1 MVRTK
6 ANYSGIEN
14 GEEKS
19 YEGKRKND
27 TERDREDEARY
38 NQEGPGSYRGDDGFL
53 ETMVVSDQDESFGLE
68 SDNIDAQEEIL
79 GVDST
84 VDSMV
89 ENAKAIS
96 NHIPK
101 EIDIDF
107 KKYNRM
113 MKKKKELADIP
124 KEISINLDAMEQEGL
139 EKDAEEKMMV
149 KDIVDLTML
158 LDSDE
163 EVEKEELSDNEIS
176 ILTQPNVAYYEKK

>member
-1 MVRTK
+1 MVQTK

-14 GEEKS
+14 GEEDL
-19 YEGKRKND
+19 YEGEKETD

-38 NQEGPGSYRGDDGFL
+38 NQEGPGSYRRDDGFL

-68 SDNIDAQEEIL
+68 SNNIDAQEEIL
-79 GVDST
+79 EVDST

-89 ENAKAIS
+89 ENAKAMA
-96 NHIPK
+96 NHIPR
-101 EIDIDF
+101 EIYIDF
-107 KKYNRM
+107 KKYNQM
-113 MKKKKELADIP
+113 IKKEKELADIP

-139 EKDAEEKMMV
+139 EKHAEEKMMV
-149 KDIVDLTML
+149 KEIVDLTML